1 MEDVKKV
8 LEDFA
13 GNTQKQRLPMT
24 SSSLEYL
31 EYSSETTVIESRCFM
46 RSPWK
51 SKNFLNSYS
60 QKQVW

>member
-13 GNTQKQRLPMT
+13 GNTQKQRHSMT

-46 RSPWK
+46 WSPWK

-60 QKQVW
+60 QKQV